1 MAILFC
7 QQERTLT
14 LHTLHTTYQMKISD
28 LGRLLHLYYGRRI
41 DGACMEGLYPPVN
54 HGFSPDYYEY
64 RYERGI
70 SPDTLPQEYTGCN
83 TGDFRVSTLEVQA
96 KSGAFGADFIY
107 VSHSISDDKYA
118 VQGMPSAFAGE
129 EKVQTLC
136 VILKDPVTGLTLELL
151 YGVYEQLDMITRAAR
166 LINQGSERLTLHRAL
181 TLCLDMPSGQWDLLH
196 FHGRHEM
203 ERQMERVPL
212 TSGIRTISTRRG
224 ASSHHHNPFVILAD
238 SEATEKSGDCFGIM
252 QVYSGSHRTDI
263 EVDFRGMTR
272 VVAGVNDELF
282 AWQLE
287 PGEAFHTPEAILTF
301 THEGIGELSRRY
313 HRFLRGHV
321 MRSRYAREPRPV
333 LINNWEATYFDFD
346 SDKIVAIAK
355 KASELGVDM
364 MVLDDGWFG
373 GRIKDDNAGLGDWV
387 VNEKKLG
394 GSLKELIDR
403 VHALGLRFGIWVE
416 PEMVNEDSDLYR
428 AHPDWALTLPDRK
441 PAMGRNQLVL
451 DLSRPEVVDYL
462 TDCLTRLLAD
472 HPIDY
477 VKWDMNRNISDLYSS
492 VSTPDRQGEVLH
504 RYVLGV
510 YELLERITTAFPDVL
525 FEGCAGGG
533 GRFDAGMLA
542 YFPQI
547 WCSDDTD
554 AVERLTIQHGTSFG
568 YPIAAVGA
576 HVSACPNHQTGRSVP
591 LWTRAIVAMNGT
603 FGYEL
608 DPNKLT
614 DEEKEEIREQIA
626 CFKQHRNLIANGDYY
641 RLNDPQESD
650 FCAWQYADREGRE
663 ALLGFARPHVRANCA
678 PVRLRLFGLEENAVY
693 RLDDF
698 RCSYP
703 KNKANG
709 PETDCMTGR
718 TFTGAQLMYAGFV
731 LPRLSGDCP
740 AMLVHFVRE

>member
-1 MAILFC
+1 MAILFDSAAK
-7 QQERTLT
+7 TFT
-14 LHTLHTTYQMKISD
+14 LHTLHTTYQMQISEI
-28 LGRLLHLYYGRRI
+28 GRLLHLYYGRRVE
-41 DGACMEGLYPPVN
+41 GACMANLYPAVN

-64 RYERGI
+64 RYTRGI
-70 SPDTLPQEYTGCN
+70 SPDGMPQEFTGCN
-83 TGDFRVSTLEVQA
+83 TGDFRVSTIEVQA
-96 KSGAFGADFIY
+96 QSGAYGADFLY
-107 VSHSISDDKYA
+107 ESHSILEGKYA
-118 VQGMPSAFAGE
+118 VEGMPSAFARADE
-129 EKVQTLC
+129 AKTLS
-136 VILKDPVTGLTLELL
+136 VILKDPVTGLKLELL
-151 YGVYEQLDMITRAAR
+151 YGVYEQQDVIARAAR
-166 LINQGSERLTLHRAL
+166 MTNEGTERLTLQRAL
-181 TLCLDMPSGQWDLLH
+181 TMCLDMPAGQWDLLH

-203 ERQMERVPL
+203 ERQMERVRL

-224 ASSHHHNPFVILAD
+224 ASSHHHNPFVILAEP
-238 SEATEKSGDCFGIM
+238 EATEKNGECFGVM

-272 VVAGVNDELF
+272 LVTGVNDELF
-282 AWQLE
+282 AWQLA
-287 PGEAFHTPEAILTF
+287 PGETFHTPEVLLAF
-301 THEGIGELSRRY
+301 THEGVGALSRRY
-313 HRFLRGHV
+313 QRFLRANV
-321 MRSRYAREPRPV
+321 MRSRYAFEMRPV
-333 LINNWEATYFDFD
+333 LINNWEATYFDFN
-346 SDKIVAIAK
+346 SDKIAAIAQ
-355 KASELGVDM
+355 KAAELGVDM

-394 GSLKELIDR
+394 GTLSDLIER

-428 AHPDWALTLPDRK
+428 AHPDWALALPGRK

-462 TDCLTRLLAD
+462 TERLTRLLAD

-477 VKWDMNRNISDLYSS
+477 VKWDMNRNISDMYSHACAA
-492 VSTPDRQGEVLH
+492 DRQGEVLH
-504 RYVLGV
+504 RYMLGV
-510 YELLERITTAFPDVL
+510 YALLERITTAFPNVL

-568 YPIAAVGA
+568 YPISSVGA

-608 DPNKLT
+608 DPGKLS
-614 DEEKEEIREQIA
+614 DEEKEEIKEQIA
-626 CFKQHRNLIANGDYY
+626 CFKRHRKLIANGDYY
-641 RLNDPQESD
+641 RLNDPQGSD
-650 FCAWQYADREGRE
+650 YCAWQYDGEDKRE
-663 ALLGFARPHVRANCA
+663 ALLGFVQPRVRANPA
-678 PVRLRLFGLEENAVY
+678 PIRLRLFGLEENAVY
-693 RLDDF
+693 RVDDF

-703 KNKANG
+703 KDNPWG
-709 PETDCMTGR
+709 LHIDGVIGS
-718 TFTGAQLMYAGFV
+718 TFTGAQLMHAGLA
-731 LPRLSGDCP
+731 LPRMLGDCP
-740 AMLVHFVRE
+740 AMLLHFVRE

>member
-1 MAILFC
+1 MSIEYC
-7 QQERTLT
+7 NQKKTLT
-14 LHTLHTTYQMKISD
+14 LHTAHTTYQMQIST

-41 DGACMEGLYPPVN
+41 EGACMAGLYPPVN

-64 RYERGI
+64 RYERGV

-83 TGDFRVSTLEVQA
+83 TGDFRVSTIEVQA
-96 KSGAFGADFIY
+96 CSGAYGADFVY
-107 VSHSISDDKYA
+107 VSHSICDGKYT
-118 VQGMPSAFAGE
+118 VEGMPSAFAGE
-129 EKVQTLC
+129 DRVQTLS
-136 VILKDPVTGLTLELL
+136 VILKDPVTGLKLELL
-151 YGVYEQLDMITRAAR
+151 YGVYERQDIMTRAAR
-166 LINQGSERLTLHRAL
+166 LVNEGSERLTLHRAM
-181 TLCLDMPSGQWDLLH
+181 TLCLDMPQGQWDLLH

-203 ERQMERVPL
+203 ERQMERVKL

-224 ASSHHHNPFVILAD
+224 ASSHHHNPFVILAQP
-238 SEATEKSGDCFGIM
+238 ETTENNGECFGVM

-272 VVAGVNDELF
+272 VAAGVNDELF

-287 PGEAFHTPEAILTF
+287 PGETFHTPEAILAF
-301 THEGIGELSRRY
+301 THEGIGELSRRF
-313 HRFLRGHV
+313 HRFLRGNM
-321 MRSRYAREPRPV
+321 MRSRYACEPRPV

-346 SDKIVAIAK
+346 SDKIVAIARQ
-355 KASELGVDM
+355 ASELGVDM

-394 GSLKELIDR
+394 GSLKDLIVR

-428 AHPDWALTLPDRK
+428 AHPDWAIALPQRK

-451 DLSRPEVVDYL
+451 DLSRAEVVDYL
-462 TDCLTRLLAD
+462 TQCLTRLLAD

-477 VKWDMNRNISDLYSS
+477 VKWDMNRNISDLYSHACAA
-492 VSTPDRQGEVLH
+492 DRQGEVLH
-504 RYVLGV
+504 RYMLGV
-510 YELLERITTAFPDVL
+510 YELLQRITTAFPDVL

-568 YPIAAVGA
+568 YPICAVGA

-608 DPNKLT
+608 DPNKLS

-626 CFKQHRNLIANGDYY
+626 CFKQHRNLIASGDYY
-641 RLNDPQESD
+641 RLTDPQGGD
-650 FCAWQYADREGRE
+650 FCAWQYADKRE
-663 ALLGFARPHVRANCA
+663 ALLGFVRPHVRANCA
-678 PVRLRLFGLEENAVY
+678 PVCLRLFGLEENAVY
-693 RLDDF
+693 RIDDV
-698 RCSYP
+698 RCSDP
-703 KNKANG
+703 KYNAWAFGGNG
-709 PETDCMTGR
+709 MMGR
-718 TFTGAQLMYAGFV
+718 TFTGAQLMYAGLT
-731 LPRLSGDCP
+731 LPGMTGDCP
-740 AMLVHFVRE
+740 AMLVHVVRE

>member
-1 MAILFC
+1 MSIVYCDQAK
-7 QQERTLT
+7 TLT
-14 LHTLHTTYQMKISD
+14 LHTANTTYQMQISA
-28 LGRLLHLYYGRRI
+28 LGRLLHLYYGRRVE
-41 DGACMEGLYPPVN
+41 GACMAGLYPSVN

-83 TGDFRVSTLEVQA
+83 TGDFRVSTVEVQA
-96 KSGAFGADFIY
+96 YSGAYGADFIY
-107 VSHSISDDKYA
+107 ESYSIIDGKYA
-118 VQGMPSAFAGE
+118 IQGMPSAFAGE
-129 EKVQTLC
+129 GEAQTLS
-136 VILKDPVTGLTLELL
+136 VMLRDPVTGLKLELL
-151 YGVYEQLDMITRAAR
+151 YGVYEQQDIITRAAR
-166 LINQGSERLTLHRAL
+166 LINEGSERLTLHRAM
-181 TLCLDMPSGQWDLLH
+181 TLCLDMPQGQWDLLH

-224 ASSHHHNPFVILAD
+224 ASSHHHNPFVILAE
-238 SEATEKSGDCFGIM
+238 SETTEKSGECFGVM

-263 EVDFRGMTR
+263 EVDFRGATR
-272 VVAGVNDELF
+272 LVAGVNDELF

-287 PGEAFHTPEAILTF
+287 LGETFHTPEAILAF

-313 HRFLRGHV
+313 HRFLRSSM
-321 MRSRYAREPRPV
+321 MRSRYACQPRPV

-346 SDKIVAIAK
+346 SDKIVAIARQ
-355 KASELGVDM
+355 ASELGVDM

-394 GSLKELIDR
+394 GSMKDLIDR
-403 VHALGLRFGIWVE
+403 VHGLGLRFGIWVE

-428 AHPDWALTLPDRK
+428 AHPDWALALPGRK
-441 PAMGRNQLVL
+441 PAMGRDQLVL

-472 HPIDY
+472 HAIDY
-477 VKWDMNRNISDLYSS
+477 VKWDMNRNISDLYSHACAA
-492 VSTPDRQGEVLH
+492 DRQGEVLH
-504 RYVLGV
+504 RYMLGV

-568 YPIAAVGA
+568 YPVCAVGA

-608 DPNKLT
+608 DPNKLS

-626 CFKQHRNLIANGDYY
+626 CFKRYRSLIANGDYY
-641 RLNDPQESD
+641 RLNDPQMSD
-650 FCAWQYADREGRE
+650 FCAWQYAGRDQRE

-678 PVRLRLFGLEENAVY
+678 PVRLRLSRLEENAVY
-693 RLDDF
+693 RIDDV
-698 RCSYP
+698 RCSYSED
-703 KNKANG
+703 NLYRLRIDG
-709 PETDCMTGR
+709 MIGS
-718 TFTGAQLMYAGFV
+718 TFTGAQLMYAGLV
-731 LPRLSGDCP
+731 LPGMIGDCP